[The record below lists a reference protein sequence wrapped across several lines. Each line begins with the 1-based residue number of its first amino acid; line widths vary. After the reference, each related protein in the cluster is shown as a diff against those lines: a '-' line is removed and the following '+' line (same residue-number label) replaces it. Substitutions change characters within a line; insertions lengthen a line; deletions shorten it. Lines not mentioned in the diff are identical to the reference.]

1 MKLPLLIAGIIFTTF
16 LYGQFITPQKLDS
29 ILNAIQNNKLES
41 FKDKTVAA
49 SAKQV
54 TTTLPKT
61 GPLNLFP
68 VLYET
73 DGKGLYV
80 TYITLSASTNDY
92 EAARKNL
99 YTIYSQLIS
108 PLVKDR
114 RNAFSV
120 NKTGDTTIIG
130 FDRRNRDKHYM
141 TWYLVQHQQ
150 SASAKFV
157 TLAIKTMAYDLID
170 KPQEQKVQA
179 TLKKDP
185 KPYAELLKI
194 MDAAKKG
201 FWGNRFYPAKDF
213 LHRWEFETDLV
224 LSGFDEFEI
233 KINRSLT
240 NNMRNPTYIATLNKS
255 SQAVFDKYVNLIESG
270 LMVIVKEKTN
280 DGFAYLIKGKDDIII
295 NIKKSS
301 SEVSFEVSNTDN
313 DVIIE
318 NPDSPF
324 GINNMERG
332 KLINDLANKLQPLIL
347 EGISIG
353 KGFGRYPKAE
363 KELEGDSYESVITQN
378 MNLPY
383 TTKAVY
389 FEPVKSKNGS
399 TGICINLKD
408 NANELYGPAL
418 QIVYDNLKKKGLIV
432 SVEYLK
438 GEKQNTQCL
447 LLNKELIAAVANVS
461 NHLFLYEKALLQ
473 ATVNTTSE
481 PDKINTKPTTTPEK
495 APDPKPTIP
504 DSPDRDGDGIK
515 NGDDS
520 CPDKAGIKSFN
531 GCPAPESKTL
541 TADEKKTVLD
551 NIKKIVADVKNNF
564 KNLKTGDKYEK
575 FYYSSYLYYQSN
587 TYIFPN
593 YKTQGEYPIM
603 EYAST
608 RNYDKPIVAHSENS
622 PLNKE
627 DLAAM
632 LMPYLK
638 TNKFSEVQVD
648 ENVTCGRAFRNN
660 DCVIVLATDLYGGKS
675 QIDIGKI
682 WYYYLPAVKVLRK
695 VL

>member
-80 TYITLSASTNDY
+80 TYITLSASTSDY

-170 KPQEQKVQA
+170 KPQELKVQA

-185 KPYAELLKI
+185 KSYTEIFKI
-194 MDAAKKG
+194 MEAAKKG
-201 FWGNRFYPAKDF
+201 FLGNRFYPSKDF

-255 SQAVFDKYVNLIESG
+255 NQAVFDKYVNLIESG
-270 LMVIVKEKTN
+270 LMVIVKEKTKE
-280 DGFAYLIKGKDDIII
+280 GFAYLIKGKDDIII

-324 GINNMERG
+324 GINNMERE
-332 KLINDLANKLQPLIL
+332 KLINDIANKLQPYIL

-481 PDKINTKPTTTPEK
+481 PDKINTKPTTTPGNTAVPPAHSFSK
-495 APDPKPTIP
+495 LQV
-504 DSPDRDGDGIK
+504 GNIK
-515 NGDDS
+515 NS
-520 CPDKAGIKSFN
+520 LLKITNSVRQEFKP
-531 GCPAPESKTL
+531 
-541 TADEKKTVLD
+541 V
-551 NIKKIVADVKNNF
+551 IKKITYKLDERSEYETKICLFTDVTN
-564 KNLKTGDKYEK
+564 KTYPTINATITEATDFMGKKEFYFTERFAYKYEEMKALFEEILDKQIWQIVPQKRLGIEKATVYKSKDCIIELIGTSIDCYMRVGK
-575 FYYSSYLYYQSN
+575 FYYYY
-587 TYIFPN
+587 
-593 YKTQGEYPIM
+593 
-603 EYAST
+603 
-608 RNYDKPIVAHSENS
+608 D
-622 PLNKE
+622 
-627 DLAAM
+627 
-632 LMPYLK
+632 
-638 TNKFSEVQVD
+638 
-648 ENVTCGRAFRNN
+648 
-660 DCVIVLATDLYGGKS
+660 
-675 QIDIGKI
+675 
-682 WYYYLPAVKVLRK
+682 
-695 VL
+695 

>member
-1 MKLPLLIAGIIFTTF
+1 MKLPLLIAGVVINTF
-16 LYGQFITPQKLDS
+16 LFGQFITSQKLDS

-41 FKDKTVAA
+41 FKDKTIKGATR
-49 SAKQV
+49 QV
-54 TTTLPKT
+54 LTTLPKT
-61 GPLNLFP
+61 GPQNLFP

-99 YTIYSQLIS
+99 YTIYNQLKC

-114 RNAFSV
+114 RNGFSV
-120 NKTGDTTIIG
+120 NKTGDTTTIE

-141 TWYLVQHQQ
+141 AWYLMQYQQ

-170 KPQEQKVQA
+170 KPQELKVQA

-185 KPYAELLKI
+185 KSYTEIFKI
-194 MDAAKKG
+194 MEAAKKG
-201 FWGNRFYPAKDF
+201 FFGNRFYPSKDF

-255 SQAVFDKYVNLIESG
+255 NQAVFDKYVNLIESG
-270 LMVIVKEKTN
+270 LMVIIKEKTKE
-280 DGFAYLIKGKDDIII
+280 GFAYLIKGKDDIII
-295 NIKKSS
+295 NIKKTS

-324 GINNMERG
+324 GINNMERE
-332 KLINDLANKLQPLIL
+332 KLINDIANKLQPYIL

-383 TTKAVY
+383 ATKAVY
-389 FEPVKSKNGS
+389 FEPVNKGSK
-399 TGICINLKD
+399 GIVISLKD

-418 QIVYDNLKKKGLIV
+418 QIIYDNLKKKGLIV

-461 NHLFLYEKALLQ
+461 NMLFLYEKASLQ
-473 ATVNTTSE
+473 PTLNTITE
-481 PDKINTKPTTTPEK
+481 PDKINTKPTTNPEK
-495 APDPKPTIP
+495 IIV
-504 DSPDRDGDGIK
+504 SPAHSFSKLQVGSIK
-515 NGDDS
+515 NS
-520 CPDKAGIKSFN
+520 LSKIIKSVNQEFK
-531 GCPAPESKTL
+531 P
-541 TADEKKTVLD
+541 V
-551 NIKKIVADVKNNF
+551 IKKITYKSDDRNEYETKICLFTDVTN
-564 KNLKTGDKYEK
+564 KTYPTINATITEATDFMGKKEIYFTERFAYKYEEMKALFEEILDKQIWQVVPQKRLGIDKTTVYKSKDCIIELVGNSIDCYMRVGK
-575 FYYSSYLYYQSN
+575 FYYYY
-587 TYIFPN
+587 
-593 YKTQGEYPIM
+593 E
-603 EYAST
+603 
-608 RNYDKPIVAHSENS
+608 
-622 PLNKE
+622 
-627 DLAAM
+627 
-632 LMPYLK
+632 
-638 TNKFSEVQVD
+638 
-648 ENVTCGRAFRNN
+648 
-660 DCVIVLATDLYGGKS
+660 
-675 QIDIGKI
+675 
-682 WYYYLPAVKVLRK
+682 
-695 VL
+695 